1 MPLED
6 MSAAHIAAQL
16 GHFEPQRANNA
27 LLHIAGLRD
36 SELVTLS
43 LETFPIP
50 KTQLTPIELN
60 YLNERRKVA
69 GPANVAEIDVVLRDW
84 VDNATMYVLMDWFQQ
99 TYDPYSGRIN
109 LASRY
114 KKRGTITLYGPEGGF
129 DREFICTGLWI
140 TQFDPGDIDMTSE
153 DKKNITITLSVD
165 KVIPGRGVD
174 SGRRI
179 NPGAGLLVN
188 TKGSG
193 PNVDLLVS

>member
-1 MPLED
+1 MPLEE
-6 MSAAHIAAQL
+6 MSAAHIAAQM

-27 LLHIAGLRD
+27 LLRIDGLLD

-69 GPANVAEIDVVLRDW
+69 GPASVADIDVVLRDW
-84 VDNATMYVLMDWFQQ
+84 VDNATLYVLTDWFTQ
-99 TYDPYSGRIN
+99 TYDPYTGRIN

-114 KKRGTITLYGPEGGF
+114 KKRGTITMYGPEGGF
-129 DREFICTGLWI
+129 DREYHCVGLWI
-140 TQFDPGDIDMTSE
+140 NQFDPGDIDMTSE
-153 DKKNITITLSVD
+153 DKKNITITLSID
-165 KVIPGRGVD
+165 KVLPGDGVY
-174 SGRRI
+174 SGRTIER
-179 NPGAGLLVN
+179 GHGLLKN

-193 PNVDLLVS
+193 PQVDLLGF